1 MQILEKAPIQSLNC
15 IKVIIFW
22 VFMDKYEFI
31 NYCILELTQYK
42 TRKGTLA
49 PSAGKKG
56 FIYSSVFYVV
66 EL

>member
-15 IKVIIFW
+15 IKLIIFW

-31 NYCILELTQYK
+31 NDCILELTKYK

-49 PSAGKKG
+49 PSAGKKKEVYL
-56 FIYSSVFYVV
+56 FKCVS
-66 EL
+66 

>member
-1 MQILEKAPIQSLNC
+1 MQILEKAPIQPLIC
-15 IKVIIFW
+15 IKLIIFW

-31 NYCILELTQYK
+31 NYCILELTKYK
-42 TRKGTLA
+42 RRKDTLA

-56 FIYSSVFYVV
+56 LIYSSVFHVL